1 MFSWQYNEK
10 ILTEFIYNHA
20 QDFGR
25 LYCQIMLDS
34 PKIFREFMKGF
45 HDELDNRVRQGQRVG
60 GDDTPPSDENGVS
73 GG

>member
-10 ILTEFIYNHA
+10 MLKDIIYNHA

-25 LYCQIMLDS
+25 FYCELMMDS
-34 PKIFREFMKGF
+34 PQIYKEFMKGF
-45 HDELDNRVRQGQRVG
+45 HDELERRTGRNDP
-60 GDDTPPSDENGVS
+60 TPTDENGVS

>member
-10 ILTEFIYNHA
+10 ILKDWIYNHA

-25 LYCQIMLDS
+25 LYCELMMDY

-45 HDELDNRVRQGQRVG
+45 HDELERRTR
-60 GDDTPPSDENGVS
+60 GDDTPPTDKTGVS